1 MSNIAALAAALA
13 AGGLSDL
20 AIGKAFGTGAPQPA
34 VKRENR
40 GGKAFKA
47 FSAAVSRALPQS
59 RTASLDA
66 GAALRAAGLKATPD
80 DWHAARLATAG
91 IAAALGAAV
100 GAAASPTAAG
110 TFFGAAVGLAA
121 GVAAPP
127 LWLSGK
133 TQERRRQIRSS
144 LPNVL
149 ELLSVAIGAGL
160 TPERSIRLVSA
171 RAEGPLADE
180 FAAADADI
188 AMLGYTLP
196 EALGNLARRVEVPQ
210 VSMFAAAVSLAAEQ
224 GSSIGA
230 VIESQAESARGAY
243 FKELEEKANKLP
255 TKMIVPMIFLILPS
269 LFILTFTPLVLTLI
283 DTL

>member
-13 AGGLSDL
+13 AGGLSYL

-34 VKRENR
+34 AKRENR

-80 DWHAARLATAG
+80 DWHAARLAAAG

-160 TPERSIRLVSA
+160 TPERAIRLVSA
-171 RAEGPLADE
+171 RAAGPPGAGRRGPTGPSPTSSPPRTPTSRCS
-180 FAAADADI
+180 ATRSPRRSATSPGGSRCPRSACS
-188 AMLGYTLP
+188 P
-196 EALGNLARRVEVPQ
+196 QRCPSPPSRARR
-210 VSMFAAAVSLAAEQ
+210 
-224 GSSIGA
+224 
-230 VIESQAESARGAY
+230 SAQ
-243 FKELEEKANKLP
+243 
-255 TKMIVPMIFLILPS
+255 
-269 LFILTFTPLVLTLI
+269 
-283 DTL
+283 

>member
-13 AGGLSDL
+13 AGGLSYL
-20 AIGKAFGTGAPQPA
+20 AIGKAFGTGATQPA
-34 VKRENR
+34 AKRENR

-66 GAALRAAGLKATPD
+66 GAAL
-80 DWHAARLATAG
+80 
-91 IAAALGAAV
+91 
-100 GAAASPTAAG
+100 
-110 TFFGAAVGLAA
+110 
-121 GVAAPP
+121 
-127 LWLSGK
+127 
-133 TQERRRQIRSS
+133 
-144 LPNVL
+144 
-149 ELLSVAIGAGL
+149 
-160 TPERSIRLVSA
+160 
-171 RAEGPLADE
+171 
-180 FAAADADI
+180 
-188 AMLGYTLP
+188 LGYTLP

>member
-13 AGGLSDL
+13 AGGLSYL

-34 VKRENR
+34 AKRENR

-80 DWHAARLATAG
+80 DWHAARLAAAG

-160 TPERSIRLVSA
+160 TPERAIRLVSA

-230 VIESQAESARGAY
+230 VIESQAESARSAY

>member
-1 MSNIAALAAALA
+1 M
-13 AGGLSDL
+13 
-20 AIGKAFGTGAPQPA
+20 
-34 VKRENR
+34 
-40 GGKAFKA
+40 
-47 FSAAVSRALPQS
+47 
-59 RTASLDA
+59 
-66 GAALRAAGLKATPD
+66 
-80 DWHAARLATAG
+80 
-91 IAAALGAAV
+91 
-100 GAAASPTAAG
+100 
-110 TFFGAAVGLAA
+110 
-121 GVAAPP
+121 
-127 LWLSGK
+127 
-133 TQERRRQIRSS
+133 
-144 LPNVL
+144 
-149 ELLSVAIGAGL
+149 
-160 TPERSIRLVSA
+160 SA